1 QPMGTVAPPLEEQ
14 AGGRE
19 LTVMAPLEGGPARPE
34 REVNLR
40 PQLRPSQVE
49 TAVWAPP
56 VVEAEPV
63 DGVPQETVQ
72 VPLEPRSGR
81 TEPMPAVNDMPS
93 SEFVVPAPAPMPV
106 PQPPTHSQGG
116 ASYSLPSYTTKQAA
130 QLLKQLPGT
139 RHYKGVI
146 PDSFPATKGWIH
158 LSDAQR
164 LIHVYQHMS
173 ATPTGQA

>member
-1 QPMGTVAPPLEEQ
+1 KAPAGEAVGLHEVEGPGPVTDPAAPPRVVSHGVEDGIPQEELVLPNETLPARTGRTQPMGTVAPPLEEQ
-14 AGGRE
+14 AGGRA
-19 LTVMAPLEGGPARPE
+19 LTVMGPLEAGPARPE

-93 SEFVVPAPAPMPV
+93 SEFVVPAPAPM
-106 PQPPTHSQGG
+106 
-116 ASYSLPSYTTKQAA
+116 
-130 QLLKQLPGT
+130 
-139 RHYKGVI
+139 
-146 PDSFPATKGWIH
+146 
-158 LSDAQR
+158 
-164 LIHVYQHMS
+164 HV
-173 ATPTGQA
+173 A